1 MGYPVPSPI
10 LPAVPVTPPEPP
22 KKRRGI
28 NGGALVHFFGW
39 LILTALIVFC
49 AIIGITWETHSK
61 ARSAALHSV
70 SVTAPITEARSLKT
84 PPDEAHEE
92 TQSAEVK
99 PAETAKTTEPAKETE
114 PASDPLIAI
123 SAPSSPLPVS
133 PSPSPPVS
141 TAPALAQWPRSVS
154 LTGTPE
160 VNTVSEDEKKSEY
173 IYHTDHFEFCCDA
186 PVGPDAVRH
195 FARVFEATWLLNCQ
209 LPLDLR
215 PAPETMR
222 KWFRARILSTDEA
235 YTATGAPNGS
245 AGYYSRSEKTIFV
258 PISSLGMK
266 LIDQKQKRVMTDHS
280 VEANDTLIHEI
291 THQMMSRWLPKLP
304 VWFSEGSAEYTGMS
318 DFVHG
323 RFFLSNNEARLK
335 THLRS
340 RSAQQKGPS
349 TLRFAM
355 LKPSE
360 LLALDHGTWANGL
373 AGSAGSQNYAS
384 ALLLTYFLYHLDG
397 DSNAAKIVA
406 WLRAIEVGTPS
417 ESAFRATV
425 LADRTVS
432 QLEVALLQAYRKIGI
447 EIDYTKRGGPEYK

>member
-1 MGYPVPSPI
+1 MGYPVPSSKAPDAPI
-10 LPAVPVTPPEPP
+10 TPPAPP
-22 KKRRGI
+22 KKRHGI
-28 NGGALVHFFGW
+28 DGGAVVRFFGW
-39 LILTALIVFC
+39 LILTALLVIC
-49 AIIGITWETHSK
+49 AVIGITWDSDSK
-61 ARSAALHSV
+61 ARSAALHTV
-70 SVTAPITEARSLKT
+70 SITAPITEARSLKT
-84 PPDEAHEE
+84 SPDGPQEK
-92 TQSAEVK
+92 TQSTEAKPVSPAK
-99 PAETAKTTEPAKETE
+99 PAEPAT
-114 PASDPLIAI
+114 DPLIAI
-123 SAPSSPLPVS
+123 SAPSSPSPTLPVS
-133 PSPSPPVS
+133 TTPAPE
-141 TAPALAQWPRSVS
+141 APALAQWPRSVS

-160 VNTVSEDEKKSEY
+160 VNTVTEDEKKSEY

-266 LIDQKQKRVMTDHS
+266 LIDQKQKRVMTEHS

-397 DSNAAKIVA
+397 DPNASKIVA

>member
-1 MGYPVPSPI
+1 MGYPVPSPKTPDAPI
-10 LPAVPVTPPEPP
+10 PPPAPP

-28 NGGALVHFFGW
+28 DGGAVVRFFGW
-39 LILTALIVFC
+39 LILTVLLVIC
-49 AIIGITWETHSK
+49 AVIGITWDSHSK
-61 ARSAALHSV
+61 ARSAALHTV
-70 SVTAPITEARSLKT
+70 SITAPITEARSLKT
-84 PPDEAHEE
+84 TPEEIIKETPSTEA
-92 TQSAEVK
+92 K
-99 PAETAKTTEPAKETE
+99 PAEPAKLDE
-114 PASDPLIAI
+114 PSTDPLIAI
-123 SAPSSPLPVS
+123 SAPSSLLQAS
-133 PSPSPPVS
+133 PSPSLPVS
-141 TAPALAQWPRSVS
+141 TTPALAQWPRSVS
-154 LTGTPE
+154 LTGTPV

-235 YTATGAPNGS
+235 YVATGAPVGS
-245 AGYYSRSEKTIFV
+245 SGFYSRSDKTIFV

-304 VWFSEGSAEYTGMS
+304 VWFAEGSAEYTGMS

-335 THLRS
+335 AHLRT

-360 LLALDHGTWANGL
+360 LMALDHSVWATGL

-384 ALLLTYFLYHLDG
+384 ALLMTYFLYHLDG

-406 WLRAIEVGTPS
+406 WLRDIEKGTPS
-417 ESAFRATV
+417 EAAFRTNV
-425 LADRTVS
+425 LADRTVA